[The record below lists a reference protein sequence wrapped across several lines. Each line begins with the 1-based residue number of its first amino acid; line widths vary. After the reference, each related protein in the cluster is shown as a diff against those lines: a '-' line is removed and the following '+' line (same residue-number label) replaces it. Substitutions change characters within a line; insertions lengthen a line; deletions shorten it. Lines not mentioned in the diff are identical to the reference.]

1 MESNGQKTENT
12 TQEKEANVKEAQL
25 PNEKA
30 RQRMEAASI
39 FGTVAALMID
49 SPMHQHLF
57 LADMK
62 WLVIPPIHL
71 RQFRIFRRDN
81 HPFAYVSWAML
92 SEEAGERLKQGK
104 HRLRPDEWRSGD
116 QVWII
121 DLIAPFGG
129 QEDVLKDLKRN
140 VFKDTKVRVFQMAP
154 DKSGMAVTEW

>member
-1 MESNGQKTENT
+1 MKRSEQSTEDGGKLKATNVKDEMKTVENT
-12 TQEKEANVKEAQL
+12 RQQL
-25 PNEKA
+25 EISA
-30 RQRMEAASI
+30 I
-39 FGTVAALMID
+39 LGTVSALMID
-49 SPMHQHLF
+49 SPMHQHFF

-92 SEEAGERLKQGK
+92 SEEAGERLKQGS
-104 HRLRPDEWRSGD
+104 HRLRPDEWSSGD
-116 QVWII
+116 QAWII

-129 QEDVLKDLKRN
+129 HEEVLKDLKRN
-140 VFKDTKVRVFQMAP
+140 VFKDVKVRVFQIAP

>member
-1 MESNGQKTENT
+1 MKSNGQITENVSSS
-12 TQEKEANVKEAQL
+12 KEINVKDEMKTNENTRQQL
-25 PNEKA
+25 EIS
-30 RQRMEAASI
+30 SI
-39 FGTVAALMID
+39 LGTVAVLMID
-49 SPMHQHLF
+49 SPMHQHFF

-92 SEEAGERLKQGK
+92 SEEAGERLKQGN

-116 QVWII
+116 QAWII

-129 QEDVLKDLKRN
+129 HEEVLKDLKRN
-140 VFKDTKVRVFQMAP
+140 VFQDTKVRVFQMAP
-154 DKSGMAVTEW
+154 DKSGLAVTEW

>member
-1 MESNGQKTENT
+1 MKSNGQITENVSSS
-12 TQEKEANVKEAQL
+12 KEINVKDEMKTDENTQQQL
-25 PNEKA
+25 EIS
-30 RQRMEAASI
+30 SI
-39 FGTVAALMID
+39 LGTVAALMID
-49 SPMHQHLF
+49 SSMHQHFF

-92 SEEAGERLKQGK
+92 SEEAGERLKQGN

-116 QVWII
+116 QAWII

-129 QEDVLKDLKRN
+129 HEEVLKDLKRN
-140 VFKDTKVRVFQMAP
+140 VFQDTKVRVFQMAP
-154 DKSGMAVTEW
+154 DKSGLAVTEW